1 MPRALVVDDDVN
13 FRSGLAEL
21 VQREG
26 FTVAIAGTLAE
37 AKPTLAD
44 DPPDVV
50 LMDLGLPD
58 GGGLELLDVPPPGS
72 RTEFIV
78 ITGIASVES
87 AVDALRNGVLD
98 YLTKPVDIPRLKSV
112 LANLTRTTELKV
124 EIGSLRKQL
133 RELGRFGRL
142 IGGSS
147 AMQRVYDLIARVA
160 PTNASVLLTGESG
173 TGKEMVAQTIHELSR
188 RRRGPFLPLNC
199 GAMPAGL
206 VESEL
211 FGHERGSFTG
221 ATQLRRGHF
230 ERASGGTLMLDEIAE
245 MPIELQVK
253 LLRVLET
260 GAAIRVGG
268 DTPVQVDARV
278 IAATNR
284 APEQAVADGKLR
296 EDLLYRL
303 NVFPIELPPLRDR
316 GNDIELLG
324 AFFLEELNRVEGTNK
339 RFAPGGLASL
349 RTHGWPGNVREL
361 KNVVQRAFILAEE
374 ELIPEL
380 PGEPRILEPS
390 GASGAAP
397 SASPRGTLAE
407 IERKVILSTLQ
418 RNAGDKRRTAAEL
431 GISLKTLY
439 NRLKAYGGSSSSPAP
454 AGEPEPADEE
464 EEEEAP
470 LVGDTGHEG

>member
-26 FTVAIAGTLAE
+26 FTVAIAATLAE
-37 AKPTLAD
+37 ARPTLTE
-44 DPPDVV
+44 DPPEVV

-58 GGGLELLDVPPPGS
+58 GGGLELLEVPPPGS

-142 IGGSS
+142 IGGSP

-268 DTPVQVDARV
+268 DTAVQVDARV

-303 NVFPIELPPLRDR
+303 NVFPVELPPLRDR
-316 GNDIELLG
+316 GNDIELLA
-324 AFFLEELNRVEGTNK
+324 AFFLEELNRTEGTNK
-339 RFAPGGLASL
+339 RFAPGALGSL
-349 RTHGWPGNVREL
+349 RSHGWPGNVREL
-361 KNVVQRAFILAEE
+361 KNVVQRAFILAED
-374 ELIPEL
+374 ELVPEL
-380 PGEPRILEPS
+380 PGEARIHEPS
-390 GASGAAP
+390 GSMGAPA
-397 SASPRGTLAE
+397 ASPRGTLAD

-454 AGEPEPADEE
+454 AGDAGERVEEE

-470 LVGDTGHEG
+470 LVTDGGHDN

>member
-1 MPRALVVDDDVN
+1 MNQCHARVVDDDVN

-37 AKPTLAD
+37 AKPTLAE

-58 GGGLELLDVPPPGS
+58 GGGLDLLEIPPPGA
-72 RTEFIV
+72 RIEFIV

-112 LANLTRTTELKV
+112 LANLTRTTGLKV
-124 EIGSLRKQL
+124 EIGSRRKQL

-173 TGKEMVAQTIHELSR
+173 TGKEMVADDPRAEPP
-188 RRRGPFLPLNC
+188 RRGPFLPLNC

-230 ERASGGTLMLDEIAE
+230 ERASGGTLMLDEIAD

-284 APEQAVADGKLR
+284 SPEQAVADGKLR

-316 GNDIELLG
+316 GSDIELLA
-324 AFFLEELNRVEGTNK
+324 AFFLEELNRTNA
-339 RFAPGGLASL
+339 RIVRRLSGRRRGEPAHAWLAGQCPRAEERRAARVHPGG
-349 RTHGWPGNVREL
+349 G
-361 KNVVQRAFILAEE
+361 
-374 ELIPEL
+374 
-380 PGEPRILEPS
+380 
-390 GASGAAP
+390 
-397 SASPRGTLAE
+397 
-407 IERKVILSTLQ
+407 
-418 RNAGDKRRTAAEL
+418 
-431 GISLKTLY
+431 
-439 NRLKAYGGSSSSPAP
+439 
-454 AGEPEPADEE
+454 
-464 EEEEAP
+464 
-470 LVGDTGHEG
+470 

>member
-1 MPRALVVDDDVN
+1 MPSRPCRKGESFSSGSTASTPAPCSPWPTPVPACRPRFATRSSRCISPPKAVAPGSGCTWPATWRSRAAAPSAWIRRPAKAPASRSTCRCWDEDERMPRALVVDDDVN

-37 AKPTLAD
+37 AKPTLTE

-58 GGGLELLDVPPPGS
+58 GGGLELLDLPPPGS

-142 IGGSS
+142 IGGSP

-230 ERASGGTLMLDEIAE
+230 ERASSGTLMLDEIAE

-303 NVFPIELPPLRDR
+303 NVFPVELPPLRDR
-316 GNDIELLG
+316 GGDAELL
-324 AFFLEELNRVEGTNK
+324 AAHFLEELNRAEGATK
-339 RFAPGGLASL
+339 HFAPGAEESL
-349 RTHGWPGNVREL
+349 RG
-361 KNVVQRAFILAEE
+361 
-374 ELIPEL
+374 
-380 PGEPRILEPS
+380 
-390 GASGAAP
+390 
-397 SASPRGTLAE
+397 
-407 IERKVILSTLQ
+407 
-418 RNAGDKRRTAAEL
+418 
-431 GISLKTLY
+431 
-439 NRLKAYGGSSSSPAP
+439 
-454 AGEPEPADEE
+454 
-464 EEEEAP
+464 
-470 LVGDTGHEG
+470 

>member
-1 MPRALVVDDDVN
+1 
-13 FRSGLAEL
+13 
-21 VQREG
+21 
-26 FTVAIAGTLAE
+26 
-37 AKPTLAD
+37 
-44 DPPDVV
+44 
-50 LMDLGLPD
+50 
-58 GGGLELLDVPPPGS
+58 
-72 RTEFIV
+72 
-78 ITGIASVES
+78 
-87 AVDALRNGVLD
+87 
-98 YLTKPVDIPRLKSV
+98 
-112 LANLTRTTELKV
+112 
-124 EIGSLRKQL
+124 
-133 RELGRFGRL
+133 
-142 IGGSS
+142 
-147 AMQRVYDLIARVA
+147 
-160 PTNASVLLTGESG
+160 VLLTGESG

-268 DTPVQVDARV
+268 DTAVQVDARV

-284 APEQAVADGKLR
+284 PPDQAVADGKLR

-316 GNDIELLG
+316 GNDVDLLA
-324 AFFLEELNRVEGTNK
+324 AFFLEELNRTEGSSK
-339 RFAPGGLASL
+339 RFAPGTLASL
-349 RTHGWPGNVREL
+349 RSHAWPGNVREL
-361 KNVVQRAFILAEE
+361 KNVIQRAFILAED
-374 ELIPEL
+374 ELVPEL
-380 PGEPRILEPS
+380 PGESRATD
-390 GASGAAP
+390 GGAAG
-397 SASPRGTLAE
+397 SASSAGSPRGTLAD

-418 RNAGDKRRTAAEL
+418 RNGGDKRRTAAEL

-439 NRLKAYGGSSSSPAP
+439 NRLKAYGGNQAQAVPAEN
-454 AGEPEPADEE
+454 GDDEE
-464 EEEEAP
+464 EEEP
-470 LVGDTGHEG
+470 LLHDAGQES